1 MKRKSFLLLLLT
13 IHLYSCS
20 LDTEEPQFSG
30 EDFQNLFNLSYN
42 DTRNYIDA
50 FYYLNE
56 VTTDEMIPLSATG
69 GWSSNQTW
77 DKLHQHT
84 WDAQDPIVLN
94 LWNQA
99 YGGIELC
106 TSALSNAEASNT
118 SFIAE
123 LRVLRGFYYYQL
135 LDCFGGVPILDEDF
149 INSPLRSRVNRT
161 ELFNYIETEI
171 TAALPDLSD
180 MIIYG
185 RINKDVANTILAKL
199 YLNAAVYTGEPAWE
213 KCKLACQAILDAS
226 NFNLKPDYFDNFSVD
241 NQITGLDEI
250 IFYSI
255 FDAEAL
261 SSGTQ
266 MDLQAR
272 SAHPI
277 QLGVSDEVRN
287 PFFAVPASFYNRF
300 DLENDYRAEAF
311 LVGLQL
317 INEDANAGIPYLD
330 TKGNELNFTED
341 IPTFPITEES
351 TGIRVL
357 KYQIDPAS
365 NRYSSNNDF
374 AIFRLSDIYLML
386 AEAHT
391 HLNERAEAAEFLNRV
406 RTRAYQGTEQNID
419 LTTGEFFNSELLNLI
434 LAERGKE
441 LFWEGFRRQ
450 DLIRFNQFCEA
461 WLFKNPDDD
470 CAKRILFPIPQRI
483 IDANP
488 GMVQNPGY

>member
-1 MKRKSFLLLLLT
+1 MEKKSVLLLLL
-13 IHLYSCS
+13 IAHLYSCS
-20 LDTEEPQFSG
+20 LDSEEPQFSN

-50 FYYLNE
+50 YYYLNE
-56 VTTDEMIPLSATG
+56 VTTDAMIPLSASG
-69 GWSSNQTW
+69 AWSGNQTW

-84 WDAQDPIVLN
+84 WDTQDPIVLN

-99 YGGIELC
+99 YGGVELC
-106 TSALSNAEASNT
+106 TSALSNADASNA
-118 SFIAE
+118 SFISE

-135 LDCFGGVPILDEDF
+135 LDCFGGVPILAEDF
-149 INSPLRSRVNRT
+149 INNNLPNRT
-161 ELFNYIETEI
+161 SRRELFNYIETEI
-171 TAALPDLSD
+171 TEALPDLSD
-180 MIIYG
+180 VPIYG
-185 RINKDVANTILAKL
+185 RINKDVANAILAKL
-199 YLNAAVYTGEPAWE
+199 YLNAATYTGDPAWE
-213 KCKLACQAILDAS
+213 KCKLSCQAILDAS
-226 NFNLKPDYFDNFSVD
+226 NFNLKPDYFDNFKAD
-241 NQITGLDEI
+241 NQVTGLDEI

-255 FDAEAL
+255 FDATAL

-277 QLGVSDEVRN
+277 QLDIPDEVRN
-287 PFFAVPASFYNRF
+287 PFFAVPATFYNSF
-300 DLENDYRAEAF
+300 DQENDYRTEAF
-311 LVGLQL
+311 LVGPQL
-317 INEDANAGIPYLD
+317 MSDDANSGVPYLD
-330 TKGNELNFTED
+330 TKGNELNYTED
-341 IPTFPITEES
+341 ISSFPFTEES

-357 KYQIDPAS
+357 KYQIDPAGS
-365 NRYSSNNDF
+365 RYEANNDF
-374 AIFRLSDIYLML
+374 AIFRLADIYLMQ

-391 HLNERAEAAEFLNRV
+391 RLNEEAEAVELINRV

-419 LTTGEFFNSELLNLI
+419 LTTGEFFNAELLNLI

-470 CAKRILFPIPQRI
+470 CEKRKLFPIPQII